1 MQTSKNDAH
10 MGNDI
15 RGVAIIRSK
24 DPGFHPEDNG
34 RRWELHSNDVFQLS
48 LDLPSSAPAKAEI

>member
-1 MQTSKNDAH
+1 

-34 RRWELHSNDVFQLS
+34 RRWELHSNDVFQLL